1 MAGRKR
7 TVRGHS
13 GQLET
18 EGLGIPT
25 SLEEVQFHCLNESL
39 VTSSQH

>member
-1 MAGRKR
+1 MGRKR
-7 TVRGHS
+7 TVRGYS

-18 EGLGIPT
+18 EGLGIPMR
-25 SLEEVQFHCLNESL
+25 LEEVQFSLNESL